1 MPVLQGNNSTIKPGT
16 ETQSGVVRLATA
28 QETLEGTSTTIASTP
43 AGVSLAIGAVVADA
57 PTSLDT
63 LEELAQALNNDPTFG
78 VTTLARLDALEAG
91 SSIDIQALQ
100 DELDA
105 TQVGAGLGTNGSYS
119 ADPTTVFIY
128 QATSL
133 KNADKKLDT
142 QLNLVTNAVQVQG
155 VTLSGVQSDLT
166 NLDTQVSNLD
176 ASVSTLTSDVANVIS
191 DVSTLSA
198 TVSAHG
204 DTLSEHTIDIAS
216 LESSLASISTAT
228 SANSNAIALLDQAL
242 TQEIQDRQ
250 SAVAVVSGNLVD
262 EIANREQA
270 DSALQTSINTKA
282 SSTDLT
288 NLTTRVTTAESEID
302 TLQADVLGLTAGV
315 DLRALETDLQNEISA
330 RVSADQALQASVT
343 DLNSHH
349 LHSNS
354 YYANDGVIDIQTQ
367 VDAIGA
373 SQGNVI
379 FASSGSYGGSTLT
392 LNNKVNLGI
401 IAPAV
406 GNTICELAGGRGMT
420 LEGTTERIRVAN
432 LQIEGA
438 LTISGTKGR
447 HIFSGCDILGGVSIS
462 STTDST
468 STFIVFQDCEF
479 SGQNITISNLT
490 NCTIYFNRCNFSNVR
505 VLHSSVASPFLIIL
519 SECSGLNSLQTNLTS
534 GVAIVGRTG
543 YSSGIVKVFSTSSNY
558 ISALGVE
565 TAFTGSYSELRDK
578 PSLVTASTQLSDSSS
593 LLRTSDKGVAGG
605 VAELD
610 ANGLI
615 PNHHIPPLAL
625 SKPYVV
631 NTLAD
636 RDALTGINTGDV
648 AIVTSDSTP
657 SNNGNYIYDDT
668 IPSWIAL
675 YNPTAPVSSVNGQ
688 TGTVTLYT
696 GDISEGVGAQGE
708 ASKLYFTDSRAL
720 SASVTSSISTDDKA
734 PTTQAVKLYVTGLTD
749 ALDTRLDSV
758 ESSIT
763 TFATTT
769 YVDNGLAGKLDTS
782 SYTASDV
789 FNKVLSLDGSGSGLE
804 ADLLDGFHASS
815 FVQTTGTQSIA
826 GVKTFSDAPI
836 VPDQNASD
844 NSTKVANTKYVDSAI
859 SSIQATIGSS
869 GTLIYKGT
877 YDATA
882 NTPSLVSAK
891 KGFFYQVSVGGT
903 LAGINLTTNDQV
915 VFVADVSNG
924 VVQATDFTVIDNT
937 ESGLSNGNVA
947 VANIGA
953 GTTMQA
959 GIYYIYDGSTNISVN
974 VPARAVTQG
983 TGAVTYLRIRG
994 TGQVTLNASGVSGG
1008 EFIVYGD
1015 SGTVNGVKSVVLTKA
1030 GEYKLVCTRRTISGT
1045 VYAQWDVTVSNDRAH
1060 RTTDDLAE
1068 GTTNKYASAS
1078 NVRALLSATA
1088 PIVYTS
1094 ATGIIST
1101 TLTQYTDELAQDA
1114 SAALL
1119 TSGTHTGISYSYND
1133 ASNKIDST
1141 VSIASFSIN
1150 ALSDVDTASVA
1161 PTNGQALVWES
1172 ASSQWKPGTVSGG
1185 GGGGSLPTIVS
1196 TTSNAYVPPA
1206 PSSGTLEVTYLL
1218 SPTANGTVTL
1228 TNIVPSVSNA
1238 GMKLNFKKLTSFYM
1252 TITPSTGVTIDGSTA
1267 GTDIVQQYACLTIQ
1281 STGTSWIII

>member
-28 QETLEGTSTTIASTP
+28 TETLEGTSTTIASTP

-91 SSIDIQALQ
+91 SSVDIQALQ
-100 DELDA
+100 TELDA

-119 ADPTTVFIY
+119 ADNTTTY
-128 QATSL
+128 LAQATSL
-133 KNADKKLDT
+133 KNADKRLDT
-142 QLNLVTNAVQVQG
+142 QLASTQ
-155 VTLSGVQSDLT
+155 T
-166 NLDTQVSNLD
+166 NLQTLQGDVSNLS

-216 LESSLASISTAT
+216 LESSLASISTNT

-250 SAVAVVSGNLVD
+250 SAVSVVSGNLVD

-270 DSALQTSINTKA
+270 DQVLA
-282 SSTDLT
+282 
-288 NLTTRVTTAESEID
+288 TRVTTAESEID
-302 TLQADVLGLTAGV
+302 TLQADVLNLTAGV
-315 DLRALETDLQNEISA
+315 DLRALETDLQNEIAS
-330 RVSADQALQASVT
+330 RISADQAIETRVLDVE
-343 DLNSHH
+343 NHH

-354 YYANDGVIDIQTQ
+354 YYANDSVIDIQTQ

-373 SQGNVI
+373 SQGNVV
-379 FASSGSYGGSTLT
+379 FVSAGSYGGSTLT
-392 LNNKVNLGI
+392 LNNKTNLAI

-479 SGQNITISNLT
+479 SSQNITISNLT
-490 NCTIYFNRCNFSNVR
+490 NCTVYFNRCNFSNVR
-505 VLHSSVASPFLIIL
+505 VLPTNVASPFLILL

-543 YSSGIVKVFSTSSNY
+543 YSSGIVKVFSTSSNF

-565 TAFTGSYSELRDK
+565 TSFTGSYSELRDK

-593 LLRTSDKGVAGG
+593 LLRTSDKGVANG

-625 SKPYVV
+625 TKPYVV

-648 AIVTSDSTP
+648 AIVTSDPTP
-657 SNNGNYIYDDT
+657 SNNGNYIYDQDL
-668 IPSWIAL
+668 PSWIAL

-696 GDISEGVGAQGE
+696 GDIAEGQGAQGE

-826 GVKTFSDAPI
+826 GVKTFSDAPV

-859 SSIQATIGSS
+859 ANIQATIGSS

-882 NTPSLVSAK
+882 NTPSLTSAK

-903 LAGINLTTNDQV
+903 LAGVNLTTNDQI
-915 VFVADVSNG
+915 VFTSDVSGG
-924 VVQATDFTVIDNT
+924 VVQATDFILIDNT
-937 ESGLSNGNVA
+937 ETPISAGSFPV
-947 VANIGA
+947 VKIGSA
-953 GTTMQA
+953 TQAQA
-959 GIYYIYDGSTNISVN
+959 GIYYVVDVNTSFSVA
-974 VPARAVTQG
+974 VPTKAMVSG
-983 TGAVTYLRIRG
+983 KTGGVFYIRHRG
-994 TGQVTLNASGVSGG
+994 TGTITVTATGVAGG
-1008 EFIVYGD
+1008 EFIWYSGD
-1015 SGTVNGVKSVVLTKA
+1015 ALTPGATFGVKSITLTRA
-1030 GEYKLVCTRRTISGT
+1030 GEYKFVATQIDGAASSF
-1045 VYAQWDVTVSNDRAH
+1045 VQWDVTVNNHKAL

-1068 GTTNKYASAS
+1068 GTTNKYASS
-1078 NVRALLSATA
+1078 TNVRALLSATS
-1088 PIVYTS
+1088 PIVYTQ
-1094 ATGIIST
+1094 ATGVIST
-1101 TLTQYTDELAQDA
+1101 TLTQYTDEMAQDA
-1114 SAALL
+1114 SATLL

-1133 ASNKIDST
+1133 AGNKIDST
-1141 VSIASFSIN
+1141 VSLASFSVN

-1185 GGGGSLPTIVS
+1185 GGGARITITNKTSSFAITDPVASSVYEEHYTMDSTSALTFTLPTAVGNNGLTYHITRINTGSVTVATVS
-1196 TTSNAYVPPA
+1196 AQTI
-1206 PSSGTLEVTYLL
+1206 SGL
-1218 SPTANGTVTL
+1218 S
-1228 TNIVPSVSNA
+1228 SVSIPTQWGN
-1238 GMKLNFKKLTSFYM
+1238 LIVRSN
-1252 TITPSTGVTIDGSTA
+1252 GSN
-1267 GTDIVQQYACLTIQ
+1267 
-1281 STGTSWIII
+1281 WIIC

>member
-1 MPVLQGNNSTIKPGT
+1 MPT
-16 ETQSGVVRLATA
+16 
-28 QETLEGTSTTIASTP
+28 
-43 AGVSLAIGAVVADA
+43 
-57 PTSLDT
+57 
-63 LEELAQALNNDPTFG
+63 
-78 VTTLARLDALEAG
+78 
-91 SSIDIQALQ
+91 
-100 DELDA
+100 
-105 TQVGAGLGTNGSYS
+105 
-119 ADPTTVFIY
+119 
-128 QATSL
+128 
-133 KNADKKLDT
+133 
-142 QLNLVTNAVQVQG
+142 
-155 VTLSGVQSDLT
+155 
-166 NLDTQVSNLD
+166 
-176 ASVSTLTSDVANVIS
+176 
-191 DVSTLSA
+191 
-198 TVSAHG
+198 
-204 DTLSEHTIDIAS
+204 
-216 LESSLASISTAT
+216 
-228 SANSNAIALLDQAL
+228 
-242 TQEIQDRQ
+242 
-250 SAVAVVSGNLVD
+250 
-262 EIANREQA
+262 
-270 DSALQTSINTKA
+270 
-282 SSTDLT
+282 
-288 NLTTRVTTAESEID
+288 
-302 TLQADVLGLTAGV
+302 
-315 DLRALETDLQNEISA
+315 
-330 RVSADQALQASVT
+330 
-343 DLNSHH
+343 
-349 LHSNS
+349 
-354 YYANDGVIDIQTQ
+354 
-367 VDAIGA
+367 
-373 SQGNVI
+373 
-379 FASSGSYGGSTLT
+379 
-392 LNNKVNLGI
+392 
-401 IAPAV
+401 
-406 GNTICELAGGRGMT
+406 
-420 LEGTTERIRVAN
+420 
-432 LQIEGA
+432 
-438 LTISGTKGR
+438 
-447 HIFSGCDILGGVSIS
+447 
-462 STTDST
+462 
-468 STFIVFQDCEF
+468 
-479 SGQNITISNLT
+479 
-490 NCTIYFNRCNFSNVR
+490 
-505 VLHSSVASPFLIIL
+505 SVASPFLIIL
-519 SECSGLNSLQTNLTS
+519 SECAGLNSLQTNLLS

-543 YSSGIVKVFSTSSNY
+543 YSSGTVKVFSTSSNF

-565 TAFTGSYSELRDK
+565 TSFTGSYSELRDK

-696 GDISEGVGAQGE
+696 GDVSEGQGAQGE

-720 SASVTSSISTDDKA
+720 SASVTSSINTDDKA

-769 YVDNGLAGKLDTS
+769 YVDNGLSAKLNSS

-836 VPDQNASD
+836 VPDQSASD

-869 GTLIYKGT
+869 GTL
-877 YDATA
+877 
-882 NTPSLVSAK
+882 VSAK

-903 LAGINLTTNDQV
+903 LAGINLTTNDQI
-915 VFVADVSNG
+915 VFVADVSGG
-924 VVQATDFTVIDNT
+924 VVQATDFIVIDNT
-937 ESGLSNGNVA
+937 ESGLSSGGVA

-1068 GTTNKYASAS
+1068 GTTNKYASS
-1078 NVRALLSATA
+1078 TNVRALLSATS
-1088 PIVYTS
+1088 PIVYTQ
-1094 ATGIIST
+1094 ATGVIST

-1119 TSGTHTGISYSYND
+1119 TSGTHTGITYSYND
-1133 ASNKIDST
+1133 ASNTIDST